1 MHIQTRYRKLLRN
14 KLHHMNKNFNIFRLN
29 CLLNDTDSTNF
40 NGIILSLIHE
50 VIFVNDNAELS
61 RTECYKYISY
71 DLKIKLELDL
81 FYEIIEKAKTL
92 IVSPIEDD
100 LLIKLKPEK
109 YKEISDNI
117 QHHSIERYIRDFV
130 KNKGYGAENSDLI
143 FKLLTK
149 SIYENINSFTISNI
163 KSIITDDCSNGYYQ
177 EQIDIFNEFIDY
189 ADHDKQNTLYNTF
202 LKAIEF
208 AVLTSGKGIK
218 EFSKEIF
225 KNKDYALDT
234 NIIFRLIGIGGSE
247 RQKSTKT
254 LMHSCIHQ
262 GVSFFYSIA
271 TYKEF
276 KRKVD
281 SSKNEINHA
290 IQKGSL
296 EVIQDLLEQ
305 DIDSYLNDDF
315 LVFYARLKKEGK
327 VKSPEQLEQ
336 FLVTEF
342 KKIEKE
348 FKLVSKNCETV
359 LKKSTLNHWQ
369 SKLYDK
375 KKEKNDYT
383 QYTKS
388 AAKVDATNILYVRHI
403 RGNNKYNYSD
413 VKSFYLTTDR
423 TLNTIMA
430 EFNEKLIP
438 ETILPSQ
445 LFILHNSLSDNE
457 EDIDY
462 ETFSLF
468 LKRRTTEYKISGRE
482 ILTYVD
488 EIRQYT
494 TESET
499 IEEVIKAYSD
509 IKYNRNTKEIQT
521 EQSKK
526 IPTIKEFTKTYLD
539 LRLQKAEFGDQKYK
553 EIYLKALAELPKFIK
568 TAKNVTRLIDIL
580 ITILLIPLTVLIV
593 KKATQDLYILA
604 IVIVLIEAIKFI
616 ISSRSQIFFKLM
628 SKIYLYKVKKS
639 PFFKVAGDDKV
650 FLDAAIEKLK
660 LLEKNI
666 WKK

>member
-1 MHIQTRYRKLLRN
+1 
-14 KLHHMNKNFNIFRLN
+14 MNKNFNIFRLN
-29 CLLNDTDSTNF
+29 CLLDDTDSTNF

-50 VIFVNDNAELS
+50 VIFVNDNSELS
-61 RTECYKYISY
+61 RTECYKYIST

-81 FYEIIEKAKTL
+81 FYEIIDKAKTL
-92 IVSPIEDD
+92 IVAPIEDD

-117 QHHSIERYIRDFV
+117 EQHSVERYIRDFV
-130 KNKGYGAENSDLI
+130 KDRGYGEEYVDLI

-163 KSIITDDCSNGYYQ
+163 KSIITDDCSNGFSQ
-177 EQIDIFNEFIDY
+177 EQIDIFNEFIDF

-208 AVLTSGKGIK
+208 AVLTSGKGIT

-234 NIIFRLIGIGGSE
+234 NIIFRLIGIGGLE

-262 GVSFFYSIA
+262 GVSFFYSVA

-290 IQKGSL
+290 IKKGSL
-296 EVIQDLLEQ
+296 ELIEDLIEQ
-305 DIDSYLNDDF
+305 DIDSHLNDDF
-315 LVFYARLKKEGK
+315 LIYYARLKKAGK

-336 FLVTEF
+336 YLITEF

-348 FKLVSKNCETV
+348 FNLVSKSCETG
-359 LKKSTLNHWQ
+359 LKKATLNHWQ

-383 QYTKS
+383 LYTKS
-388 AAKVDATNILYVRHI
+388 AAKVDATNILYVRQI
-403 RGNNKYNYSD
+403 RGNNNYNYSD

-457 EDIDY
+457 KDIDY

-468 LKRRTTEYKISGRE
+468 LKRRTTEYKITGRE

-509 IKYNRNTKEIQT
+509 IKYTRNSKDIQT
-521 EQSKK
+521 KQVKK

-553 EIYLKALAELPKFIK
+553 EMYLKALAELPKFLK
-568 TAKNVTRLIDIL
+568 FAKNVTRTIDVL
-580 ITILLIPLTVLIV
+580 LTILLIPLTVLIV
-593 KKATQDLYILA
+593 KKATQEFYILA
-604 IVIVLIEAIKFI
+604 FAIIGIEVIKFI
-616 ISSRSQIFFKLM
+616 VSSRIKIFYNIL
-628 SKIYLYKVKKS
+628 SSIYFFRVKRS
-639 PFFKVAGDDKV
+639 PFFKVADDKV
-650 FLDAAIEKLK
+650 FMDAAVEKLN